1 MEVKMNFFKEE
12 LEKIKQADQ
21 DRNMTYLE
29 SAQDSKVLIDGKEY
43 LIFGSNNYLNLS
55 NNREIIESV
64 KDAVDKYGYGSG
76 GSRLTTGSYD
86 VNRRLEGELAKFK
99 GTEKALVFNTGYM
112 ANVGVISAIC
122 DRKWSIFSDRINHG
136 SIVDGIVL
144 SGAKFKR
151 YKHNDIEDL
160 KKLLSEDESKYKL
173 IVTDGVFSMD
183 GDIAPLEE
191 ISLLAKEYE
200 ALLMI
205 DDAHGVGVLGENG
218 KGTVSHLG
226 LEGKVDIQVGTL
238 SKAFGCIG
246 GYVAGNADMVDY
258 VKNRAKSFIFA
269 TSNPP
274 LNSAAALTSLEL
286 VKNADKKRKDLL
298 EKSAYLRKNLNDMGL
313 DVIDGITPIIAVV
326 VGSSKEVLR
335 IQKAL
340 IDEAIYVPGIRPPTV
355 PRNTGRLRI
364 SLMSNHTYGDLDIL
378 LQKLGEIL

>member
-86 VNRRLEGELAKFK
+86 VNRRLEEDLAKFK

-246 GYVAGNADMVDY
+246 GYVAGDADMVDY

-274 LNSAAALTSLEL
+274 LNSVAVLKSLEL
-286 VKNADKKRKDLL
+286 VKNADEKRKDLL
-298 EKSAYLRKNLNDMGL
+298 EKSAYLRRKLKEKNF

-335 IQKAL
+335 IQNSL
-340 IDEAIYVPGIRPPTV
+340 LEEGIYVPGIRPPTV

-378 LQKLGEIL
+378 IKKLGEIL

>member
-1 MEVKMNFFKEE
+1 MNFFKEE

-86 VNRRLEGELAKFK
+86 VNRRLEEDLAKFK

-246 GYVAGNADMVDY
+246 GYVAGDADMVDY

-274 LNSAAALTSLEL
+274 LNSVAVLKSLEL
-286 VKNADKKRKDLL
+286 VKNADEKRKDLL
-298 EKSAYLRKNLNDMGL
+298 EKSAYLRRKLKEKNF

-335 IQKAL
+335 IQNSL
-340 IDEAIYVPGIRPPTV
+340 LEEGIYVPGIRPPTV

-378 LQKLGEIL
+378 IKKLGEIL